1 MAVSKK
7 ESVSLFTTLHCTH
20 AFKKKQRKMFHAPST
35 MHNRIG
41 LIRTRNKRERK
52 SCKRGVREE
61 YTDDSVMQKT
71 QI

>member
-1 MAVSKK
+1 
-7 ESVSLFTTLHCTH
+7 
-20 AFKKKQRKMFHAPST
+20 MFHAPST